1 MLERH
6 SEGPCLQEIPA
17 EVGLGDVSCCAFAS
31 FVLFFPV

>member
-17 EVGLGDVSCCAFAS
+17 EVGLGGVSAFAS
-31 FVLFFPV
+31 FVLFFPISN